1 MAKDESAKHRSCAQ
15 RRHTDGRPFGASLDK
30 LKDIRFGSWGDAM
43 LLTAETIER
52 KYGTE
57 ECEGCAD
64 RDERIEQL
72 ETALRLAADEP
83 KIDRA
88 RAIADAALKHETDE

>member
-1 MAKDESAKHRSCAQ
+1 MKAPSIEAARKGDTLTDDL
-15 RRHTDGRPFGASLDK
+15 RRFAGQA
-30 LKDIRFGSWGDAM
+30 KDIRFGSWGDAM
-43 LLTAETIER
+43 LLAAETIER

-88 RAIADAALKHETDE
+88 RAIADAALKNETDE